1 MDEKFLDTENIIA
14 ELIESR
20 QFVRLKEMLS
30 EMQPADIAEIFE
42 DANLKDIPVI
52 FRILPK
58 ELAAEVFVELD
69 SDKQELLVN
78 AFSDKELREVLDELF
93 MDDAADIV
101 DEMPAT
107 VAKRIL
113 KNTDANTRRMINQ
126 LLAYPEDSAGSIMTT
141 EYIDLKK
148 DMTVDEAFDRIRK
161 IGFDTETIYTCYVT
175 DSRRKLIGIVSL
187 KDLLLNDKDCVI
199 KELMDENI
207 MFANTVDDKEE
218 VASMFDKYDVLALPV
233 VDKENRLVGIITV
246 DDVIDV
252 IQDEATEDMDKMAAM
267 LPSENTY
274 LKTGI
279 FETFKSRIPWL
290 LFLMI
295 SATFT
300 GAIISSFEARL
311 AQCIALVAF
320 IPMLMGTGGNSG
332 SQASV
337 SVIRALSLGV
347 VEFKDIFRV
356 IWKELRVAVVSGIV
370 LGVTNFIK
378 LYLIDFLWLH
388 TFDTGL
394 EIVEMATICFTL
406 VLIVIVAKILGAVLP
421 KVAKKIGLDPAVMAS
436 PLVTTILD
444 AVSLL
449 IYFGNASVLVLKAQ
463 YTKNS
468 PLNSAGNF
476 TL

>member
-187 KDLLLNDKDCVI
+187 KDLLLNDKDCVV
-199 KELMDENI
+199 KQLMDENI

-252 IQDEATEDMDKMAAM
+252 IQDEATEDIEKMAAI
-267 LPSENTY
+267 LPSEKTY

-337 SVIRALSLGV
+337 SVIRALSLGD
-347 VEFKDIFRV
+347 VEFKDIFKV
-356 IWKELRVAVVSGIV
+356 IWKELRVAIVSGVV

-378 LYLIDFLWLH
+378 LYLIDYLWLH

-406 VLIVIVAKILGAVLP
+406 VIVVIVAKILGAVLP
-421 KVAKKIGLDPAVMAS
+421 IVAKKIGLDPAVMAS

-444 AVSLL
+444 AVSLI
-449 IYFGNASVLVLKAQ
+449 IYFGLASLLVL
-463 YTKNS
+463 
-468 PLNSAGNF
+468 
-476 TL
+476 